1 MSRYNHYG
9 FPRYVPVGE
18 RKAKAEK
25 KIRQLR
31 KKQPDILPVQIEGRK
46 IASSWWGSSWN
57 KNLESY
63 ADYSN
68 RIGRGRSY
76 VRHSAVL
83 DLKIQPGRITSLVQG
98 STSKPYTVVVTIKQI
113 SADFWDRIIKRCQ
126 GETESLN
133 DLVSGTLPKTMAD
146 ILTRKKEGMFPS
158 PSEIVFTCSCPDS
171 AYMCKHVAAT
181 LYGVGARFDHDP
193 SLLFSLRG
201 VRMEDLVSRAVQ
213 QEADR
218 LIKKAGKGTSKRI
231 IQDADL
237 SSEFGIDFDDAAVP
251 DKASPGPSRQ
261 KQAKKPAGKT
271 AVKREKPAVGRK
283 KQNPAKTAEKEPAKS
298 SNQAAPFETVV
309 KLIERRR
316 VNPVGV
322 KEIQQRT
329 GFGETFIRNCI
340 FRAKQKGRIK
350 NQARGLYMKA

>member
-1 MSRYNHYG
+1 MSRYNNYG
-9 FPRYVPVGE
+9 FPRYVPVAE

-25 KIRQLR
+25 KIRQL
-31 KKQPDILPVQIEGRK
+31 KKKHPDLLPVQIEGKK
-46 IASSWWGSSWN
+46 IASSWWGISWN

-83 DLKIQPGRITSLVQG
+83 DLKIQPGKITSLVQG
-98 STSKPYTVVVTIKQI
+98 STSKPYTVVVTIKKI
-113 SADFWDRIIKRCQ
+113 SPGFWNRIIEKCQ

-133 DLVSGTLPKTMAD
+133 DLVSGTLPKPMAD
-146 ILTRKKEGMFPS
+146 ILTRKKEGLFPS
-158 PSEIVFTCSCPDS
+158 PGEIDFTCSCPDS

-181 LYGVGARFDHDP
+181 LYGVGARLDRDP

-218 LIKKAGKGTSKRI
+218 LIKKAGTGKSKRV

-237 SSEFGIDFDDAAVP
+237 SSEFGIDFDDPLVPAKAAPNPVR
-251 DKASPGPSRQ
+251 K
-261 KQAKKPAGKT
+261 KQAKKPAGRAAPKRKEAPTGKKT
-271 AVKREKPAVGRK
+271 AKKAKPAVGRK
-283 KQNPAKTAEKEPAKS
+283 KQNQA
-298 SNQAAPFETVV
+298 AAPFETVV

-340 FRAKQKGRIK
+340 FRAKQNGRIK